1 MKIKNMI
8 KYLPAFV
15 FLGFIFAFMILYI
28 VLPKESFS
36 AQEKKQL
43 SEFPEVTAEAVM
55 NGEFQEKLDTYLSDH
70 VPFRNTFVGLSANY
84 ELISGR
90 NGKKGIY
97 LGNDGYLFPKP
108 TKDGELLHKNAGFI
122 KEYADC
128 SDIPVYMTVIPSS
141 GYINNDKLPLNHEEY
156 KDKELIESIK
166 PELGENVDFVDVTGV
181 FEEKSKDKQLYYK
194 TDHHWTS
201 SGAYECYR
209 LLAEKMG
216 FEAVNEN
223 SFEKETVDGFYGTS
237 YAKCALWWV
246 SPDSIELWKNKEQ
259 PEYSVNVEIKDGK
272 DTKSGNSYFFREQL
286 ENDDKYPVF
295 LDGNHSL
302 VRISNK
308 SAKGGK
314 LIIVKDS
321 YAHTITPFLSQNY
334 SEIIMADLRY
344 YKQDI
349 SLLAEKEGAD
359 AILILYSIDNLAN
372 DNNLSYLY

>member
-141 GYINNDKLPLNHEEY
+141 GYINNDKLPLIIYIDYNIPLVACN
-156 KDKELIESIK
+156 LISG
-166 PELGENVDFVDVTGV
+166 LR
-181 FEEKSKDKQLYYK
+181 
-194 TDHHWTS
+194 S
-201 SGAYECYR
+201 SSCAIQIRMMIYI
-209 LLAEKMG
+209 
-216 FEAVNEN
+216 
-223 SFEKETVDGFYGTS
+223 SF
-237 YAKCALWWV
+237 
-246 SPDSIELWKNKEQ
+246 
-259 PEYSVNVEIKDGK
+259 
-272 DTKSGNSYFFREQL
+272 R
-286 ENDDKYPVF
+286 
-295 LDGNHSL
+295 SL
-302 VRISNK
+302 VLDSVCVTFFNVSRI
-308 SAKGGK
+308 GC
-314 LIIVKDS
+314 
-321 YAHTITPFLSQNY
+321 
-334 SEIIMADLRY
+334 M
-344 YKQDI
+344 
-349 SLLAEKEGAD
+349 
-359 AILILYSIDNLAN
+359 
-372 DNNLSYLY
+372 NLSAIHIVIVDRYF